1 MPINIIQCIHCINVA
16 KLSMYGQT
24 YLYISLGFRYIGIRG
39 NVEHPRG
46 KGGRIVSPDV
56 TDLVEK
62 HTAAA

>member
-1 MPINIIQCIHCINVA
+1 MGKPICTILWV
-16 KLSMYGQT
+16 
-24 YLYISLGFRYIGIRG
+24 LGMYIGIRG

>member
-1 MPINIIQCIHCINVA
+1 MRKYSLYQYV
-16 KLSMYGQT
+16 KTYGQT